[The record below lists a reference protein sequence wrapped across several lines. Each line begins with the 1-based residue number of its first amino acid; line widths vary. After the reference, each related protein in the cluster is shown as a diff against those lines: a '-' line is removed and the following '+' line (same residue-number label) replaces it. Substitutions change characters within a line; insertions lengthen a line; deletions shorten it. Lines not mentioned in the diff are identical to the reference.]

1 MSFDVFISYS
11 SKDKTTADA
20 ACNALESAGIRCWIA
35 PRDIRAG
42 IEYAAGIMEGIDT
55 CRLMVLIFS
64 ANANAS
70 PQIHREIE
78 RAVSKGLTIIPLRIE
93 EIAPTKAM
101 EYYLGSIHWLDA
113 LTPPLARH
121 LGVLVEQVKANLQVE
136 AEVSAAPSVVSPT
149 APSKRELNASALL
162 RWPLVTG
169 LIAIVA
175 LGVGVLALWQGPRL
189 WTKLSS
195 NPTPVLTANQRIFLN
210 LLRASY
216 DEPLSSEIPT
226 ASISLQK
233 LDDAIHSNY
242 PRELL
247 FWLYTDR
254 FELSLANLLF
264 GFSYNPPQDLGCDH
278 NDPKHRCYIDWIHL
292 ATLSGLTVEGK
303 IQYRPNASG
312 APPTYTYRRFCFDLQ
327 LARAS
332 AALAPIFERQM
343 HSDIDV
349 ASDEVYSGP
358 LECGSAS
365 WQPEK
370 LATQPQSD
378 VLPLTFRN
386 GTISLRII
394 PRSAYGLFEFLGA
407 LIRSQRQGDKVPA
420 DKYPESRPW
429 VANVPPQLATAG
441 DEPILTVTQSHDGSG
456 CFVSASLRN
465 FDYCVPDNAVATKQ
479 VFGFLNQL
487 LPTPLKD

>member
-1 MSFDVFISYS
+1 MSFDTFISYS

-20 ACNALESAGIRCWIA
+20 TCNALESAGIRCWIA

-42 IEYAAGIMEGIDT
+42 IEYAAGIMEGIDA
-55 CRLMVLIFS
+55 CRVMVLIFS

-78 RAVSKGLTIIPLRIE
+78 RAVSKGLTIIPFRIE

-113 LTPPLARH
+113 LTPPLAQH

-136 AEVSAAPSVVSPT
+136 VEVGAAPRIASPI
-149 APSKRELNASALL
+149 APSKRQLTASARL
-162 RWPLVTG
+162 RWSLVTG

-175 LGVGVLALWQGPRL
+175 LGAGTLALWQGPSL
-189 WTKLSS
+189 WTRLSF
-195 NPTPVLTANQRIFLN
+195 NPTPVLTTNQHIFLN

-247 FWLYTDR
+247 FWLFIDR
-254 FELSLANLLF
+254 FEYSLPSLLF
-264 GFSYNPPQDLGCDH
+264 GFSYNPPQDLGCDP

-292 ATLSGLTVEGK
+292 ATLGGLTVEGK
-303 IQYRPNASG
+303 TQYRPNASG
-312 APPTYTYRRFCFDLQ
+312 SPSAYTYRRYCFDSQ
-327 LARAS
+327 LARGAG
-332 AALAPIFERQM
+332 ALAPTFVKQM
-343 HSDIDV
+343 ESDVDV
-349 ASDEVYSGP
+349 ASAELYAGP
-358 LECGSAS
+358 LECGYAS
-365 WQPEK
+365 WQPEQT
-370 LATQPQSD
+370 AMEPQPE
-378 VLPLTFRN
+378 VLPLIFRN
-386 GTISLRII
+386 GMIRLKII
-394 PRSAYGLFEFLGA
+394 PRSAYGLFEILGT
-407 LIRSQRQGDKVPA
+407 LIRLQRQGYKVPA

-429 VANVPPQLATAG
+429 VANVPPGLATAG
-441 DEPILTVTQSHDGSG
+441 NEPILTVTQSRGGSG
-456 CFVSASLRN
+456 CFVSAPLRN
-465 FDYCVPDNAVATKQ
+465 FDYCVPDNAVVTKQ

>member
-1 MSFDVFISYS
+1 MSFDTFISYS

-20 ACNALESAGIRCWIA
+20 TCNALESAGIRCWIA

-42 IEYAAGIMEGIDT
+42 IEYAAGIVEGIDA
-55 CRLMVLIFS
+55 CRVMVLIFS

-78 RAVSKGLTIIPLRIE
+78 RAVSKGLTIIPFRIE
-93 EIAPTKAM
+93 EVVPTKAM

-113 LTPPLARH
+113 LTPPLAQH
-121 LGVLVEQVKANLQVE
+121 LGVLAEQVKANLQVE
-136 AEVSAAPSVVSPT
+136 AEVGAAPRVASPI
-149 APSKRELNASALL
+149 APSMRQLTASARL
-162 RWPLVTG
+162 RWPLITG

-175 LGVGVLALWQGPRL
+175 LGAGVLALWQGPKL
-189 WTKLSS
+189 WTRLSS
-195 NPTPVLTANQRIFLN
+195 NPTPVLTTNQRIFLN

-254 FELSLANLLF
+254 FEYSLPYLLF
-264 GFSYNPPQDLGCDH
+264 GFSYNPPQDLGCNH

-292 ATLSGLTVEGK
+292 ATLNGLTVEGK
-303 IQYRPNASG
+303 SQYRPNTAG
-312 APPTYTYRRFCFDLQ
+312 APSIYTYRRYCFDFQ
-327 LARAS
+327 LAMAS
-332 AALAPIFERQM
+332 AALAPTFVKQM
-343 HSDIDV
+343 ESDFDV
-349 ASDEVYSGP
+349 TSDEAYAGP

-370 LATQPQSD
+370 VATQPQSD

-386 GTISLRII
+386 GTISLKII
-394 PRSAYGLFEFLGA
+394 PRSVYGLFEFLGT
-407 LIRSQRQGDKVPA
+407 LIRLQRQGYKVPT
-420 DKYPESRPW
+420 DKYPKSRPW
-429 VANVPPQLATAG
+429 VANIPPQLATAG
-441 DEPILTVTQSHDGSG
+441 NEPIVTVTQSRDGGG

-465 FDYCVPDNAVATKQ
+465 FDYCVPDNAVVTKQ

>member
-1 MSFDVFISYS
+1 MSFDTFISYS

-55 CRLMVLIFS
+55 CRVMVLIFS

-78 RAVSKGLTIIPLRIE
+78 RAVSKGLTIIPFRIE

-113 LTPPLARH
+113 LTPPLAKH
-121 LGVLVEQVKANLQVE
+121 LGVLVEQVKANLEVE
-136 AEVSAAPSVVSPT
+136 EIGATPRVASPT
-149 APSKRELNASALL
+149 APSKRQLTASPLL
-162 RWPLVTG
+162 RWPLLTG
-169 LIAIVA
+169 LIVIIA
-175 LGVGVLALWQGPRL
+175 LGAGVLALWQGPRL
-189 WTKLSS
+189 WTRLSS
-195 NPTPVLTANQRIFLN
+195 SPTPVLTTNQRIFLN

-226 ASISLQK
+226 ASISLQE
-233 LDDAIHSNY
+233 LDNAIHSNY

-247 FWLYTDR
+247 FWLYADR
-254 FELSLANLLF
+254 FEYSLVNLMF
-264 GFSYNPPQDLGCDH
+264 SFSYNPPQDIGCDP

-292 ATLSGLTVEGK
+292 ATLNGLSVENK
-303 IQYRPNASG
+303 IQYRPNTSG
-312 APPTYTYRRFCFDLQ
+312 APSTYTYSRYCFDVQ

-332 AALAPIFERQM
+332 AILAPTFVKQTE
-343 HSDIDV
+343 SDFDV
-349 ASDEVYSGP
+349 ASDEAYAGP

-386 GTISLRII
+386 GMISLKII
-394 PRSAYGLFEFLGA
+394 PRSAYGLFEFLGT
-407 LIRSQRQGDKVPA
+407 LIRLQQQGYKVST

-441 DEPILTVTQSHDGSG
+441 NEPILTVTQSRDISG

-465 FDYCVPDNAVATKQ
+465 FDYCVPDNAVVTKQ
-479 VFGFLNQL
+479 IFGFLNQL